1 MLPLSKPFGELA
13 TGLWPVN
20 KWWPPLRN
28 FFRRGGPTLL
38 TLLFLFLALEG
49 VTYLTNHF
57 SGLLITIVLAVLL
70 GGLFPKI
77 FPPLA
82 WRQWPKGGPSQ
93 PVATDNGPKPDH
105 YLAPSHQWP
114 LIDKTAEHVKANHN
128 LETYVEELYLENK
141 KINTLIDNISDAIL
155 AIGPEHK
162 FLFANHH
169 FRKYFI
175 PANVSASDL
184 ATYRLWDLAPQL
196 GEIKALFEQA
206 LREKTKT
213 EKNNMT
219 FVFNGQRFIVDTTI
233 TPLKDVDDSIAGAI
247 GVFHD
252 VTQHRLNEQFRETF
266 VSNVSHEVRTPLT
279 ALKGYVQIL
288 KDTSFA
294 QSELIK
300 NSLLKIES
308 NAARLIA
315 LFNDVLGLSMIES
328 RQSIAKEEFFAP
340 DFFAAIVPNL
350 QQVYRDKDIKLIE
363 NIDCPY
369 LYGNPALLEQAITN
383 LLDNA
388 YKYSGPHTQITMTAK
403 ANPEKNLAT
412 IEVADQGMGIAAE
425 HLPRLFERFYRAN
438 ASRSREIPGTG
449 LGLAIVKHIIQKH
462 DGKINVRSTLGEGT
476 TFTIELPLAPP
487 GGENTPAA

>member
-1 MLPLSKPFGELA
+1 
-13 TGLWPVN
+13 
-20 KWWPPLRN
+20 
-28 FFRRGGPTLL
+28 
-38 TLLFLFLALEG
+38 
-49 VTYLTNHF
+49 
-57 SGLLITIVLAVLL
+57 
-70 GGLFPKI
+70 
-77 FPPLA
+77 
-82 WRQWPKGGPSQ
+82 
-93 PVATDNGPKPDH
+93 
-105 YLAPSHQWP
+105 
-114 LIDKTAEHVKANHN
+114 KTAEHVRNNHN
-128 LETYVEELYLENK
+128 LESYVEELYLENK

-155 AIGPEHK
+155 AVGPEHK

-206 LREKTKT
+206 LRDKTKT
-213 EKNNMT
+213 EKNNMH
-219 FVFNGQRFIVDTTI
+219 FSFNGQKFIVDTTI
-233 TPLKDVDDSIAGAI
+233 TPLKDADDRISGAL

-252 VTQHRLNEQFRETF
+252 VTQHRLNEQFREAF

-288 KDTSFA
+288 KDTSYA
-294 QSELIK
+294 QAELVK

-315 LFNDVLGLSMIES
+315 LFNDVLSLSMIES
-328 RQSIAKEEFFAP
+328 RQSIAKEEFSAP
-340 DFFAAIVPNL
+340 EFFASILPNL
-350 QQVYRDKDIKLIE
+350 QQVYPHKEITVTEEI
-363 NIDCPY
+363 NCPT
-369 LYGNPALLEQAITN
+369 LYGNPALLEQVVTN

-388 YKYSGPHTQITMTAK
+388 YKYSPAKTTISITAQELK
-403 ANPEKNLAT
+403 DQGVAEIK
-412 IEVADQGMGIAAE
+412 IADQGMGIAAE

-462 DGKINVRSTLGEGT
+462 DGKISVTSTLGQGT
-476 TFTIELPLAPP
+476 CFTIHLPLAPAHPLP
-487 GGENTPAA
+487 GPEESLP